1 MNKTSWKA
9 KAYNRMTINYQRNRG
24 TIVYEEYLQEAVTA
38 ARIAGKYQKSRFAST
53 LDIELKGDKNLVT
66 EVDKEA
72 ERLIVE
78 HLLSRFPDH
87 DIIAEE
93 NDYLQ
98 SNASCRWIIDP
109 VDGTTNYAH
118 GYPWFCSSI
127 ALERDDELVAGV
139 IYNPVYDE
147 LFTATK
153 NGGAYLNDQRLSV
166 SAHSPLKNSLLGTG
180 FPYDCATDPANNFA
194 NFIAFQKSA
203 RGIRRAG
210 AAALDLA
217 YVAAGR
223 LDGFWELKLKAWD
236 VAAGV
241 LLVREAGGTVTT
253 FDGSLYDVFNDKI
266 VVSNGLIHGE
276 MVEMLAAVASGRPDL
291 IRGEI

>member
-1 MNKTSWKA
+1 MNT
-9 KAYNRMTINYQRNRG
+9 YNN
-24 TIVYEEYLQEAVTA
+24 YLQEAVA
-38 ARIAGKYQKSRFAST
+38 AAWIAGRYQKSRFATS
-53 LDIELKGDKNLVT
+53 LDIEMKGDKNLVT
-66 EVDKEA
+66 EVDKES

-78 HLLSRFPDH
+78 HLLARFPGH
-87 DIIAEE
+87 DIVAEE
-93 NDYLQ
+93 GDYLQ
-98 SNASCRWIIDP
+98 GGSPCRWIIDP

-118 GYPWFCSSI
+118 GYPWFCTSI
-127 ALERDDELVAGV
+127 GLELEGELVAGV

-153 NGGAYLNDQRLSV
+153 GGGAQLNGTPLSV
-166 SAHSPLKNSLLGTG
+166 SHRAPLQNSLLGTG

-194 NFIAFQKSA
+194 NFIAFQKKA
-203 RGIRRAG
+203 RGIPRPG

-223 LDGFWELKLKAWD
+223 LDGFWELKLMPWD

-253 FDGSLYDVFNDKI
+253 FDGSAYDIFNDRI
-266 VVSNGLIHGE
+266 VASNGLIHDE
-276 MVEMLAAVASGRPDL
+276 MVAMLASVASGDA
-291 IRGEI
+291 E